1 MPRKKKE
8 DAYPRWTPPPVVL
21 PDDDASAIPEMR
33 EFAAMVWG
41 EITDVF
47 GNSAYLV
54 SRAVDSLA
62 FMKQA
67 RDWVRN
73 LELFV
78 RRMIAVLALSIQLPP
93 ARPRTPA
100 ARPRPP
106 EEFRRRSGHWMDV
119 QGWHVS
125 FRLTPPVP
133 GDPSGMKRSSD
144 AKPPRR
150 APPSTAPLYGLARR
164 IEALRRV
171 ISDHHL
177 YASRFARTLARVKA
191 RDAQRNAPVFIR
203 PGPWAFN
210 PYTASVGQYAINEQM
225 PVLQGMC
232 ARAFARWY
240 GHAPEPG

>member
-144 AKPPRR
+144 AKPPKTQCLLEPKAVERGTQCRKSGEDRLPRHRLR
-150 APPSTAPLYGLARR
+150 AAHR
-164 IEALRRV
+164 IRSA
-171 ISDHHL
+171 
-177 YASRFARTLARVKA
+177 
-191 RDAQRNAPVFIR
+191 
-203 PGPWAFN
+203 
-210 PYTASVGQYAINEQM
+210 
-225 PVLQGMC
+225 
-232 ARAFARWY
+232 
-240 GHAPEPG
+240 